1 MTTEQMDWLD
11 DGRAGRHQKR
21 LPSTDLPEEVEH
33 TLTVDTGWPIPAR
46 TLQALTAAC
55 PVDADVFVTVKQGG
69 SQRDPYPVGAR
80 IVAKWRGR

>member
-11 DGRAGRHQKR
+11 DERARRNQKR
-21 LPSTDLPEEVEH
+21 LPEEVEH

-46 TLQALTAAC
+46 TLQALTATC
-55 PVDADVFVTVKQGG
+55 PADAAVFVTVKQGG
-69 SQRDPYPVGAR
+69 SERDPYPVGAR